1 MLEELARVLLRRRV
15 LVLVLAV
22 ATVGLAGVFGAGV
35 VAKLR
40 SGGFQDPAASS
51 TRAEAALRDVFHTGE
66 PNLVLLVTAG
76 SGTVDQAKE
85 VSGGLELTRRLAAE
99 PGISEVQSYW
109 TTRAAPLR
117 SNDGRQAL
125 VLARIAGDDDATQKR
140 AERLATSFERDDS
153 GMRVQVGGQARVF
166 GEVSDQVERDLTRAE
181 AIAVPI
187 TLLLLV
193 LVFSSAVAGALPLA
207 VGGLAIVGTLLVL
220 RLLAGLTDVSVYAL
234 NLTTALGL
242 GLAIDYSMFI
252 VSRYREELR
261 AGQEPAEALVTTMRT
276 AGRTVLFSAATVA
289 VALVALL
296 VFPLYFLRSFGYAGI
311 AVVALAA
318 VGALVVLPAL
328 LAVLGRRIDS
338 LRLPFG
344 RRARAAAP
352 VASGG
357 GSAGGPGGVGAAATA
372 GPGGGGAGGPRGGG
386 AGGPR
391 GGGAGGPRGGG
402 AGGPGGP
409 AHLDRPAGPAGV
421 TDPGAGTGAWHR
433 IATAVMRRP
442 VPIATAVVAVLL
454 VLGAPFLGARFGLP
468 DDRVLPA
475 SATSRQVADAIRA
488 DFTARDADALQ
499 VVATGIGAPG
509 GRALEID
516 AYAASLSRLDG
527 VAHVDAMTGAYAH
540 GHKVEAETPRAGGTS
555 AQGGGAVAGGAQA
568 GPFLAAGAT
577 WLRVVPTVEAY
588 SSAGESLVERVRA
601 LPAPFA
607 VEVGGPSAQL
617 VDTKA
622 AISDRLPMAVA
633 VIAGATLL
641 LLFLMTGSLVIP
653 FKALILNLLSLSA
666 VYGAMVFVFQEG
678 HLSGLLGF
686 TPTGTIDTSM
696 PVLLSCIAFGLSMD
710 YEVFLLSRIKEEY
723 DRTGDTVSSVAAG
736 LERSG
741 RIVTTLAALL
751 AIVFVAF
758 ATSQVT
764 FLKLFGIGS
773 ALAIVVD
780 ATLIRALLVPAFMR
794 LAGRANWW
802 APRPLRLLHD
812 RIGLREDV
820 PRRVP
825 EVTRT

>member
-1 MLEELARVLLRRRV
+1 MLERLAGSLLRRRV
-15 LVLVLAV
+15 LVLVVAV
-22 ATVGLAGVFGAGV
+22 AVVGLAGVLGAGV
-35 VAKLR
+35 VSKLR
-40 SGGFQDPAASS
+40 SGGFEDPAASS
-51 TRAEAALRDVFHTGE
+51 TRAEDALRDTFHTGE
-66 PNLVLLVTAG
+66 PNLVLLVTADH
-76 SGTVDQAKE
+76 GTVDQADLAN
-85 VSGGLELTRRLAAE
+85 GGLELTRRLSAE
-99 PGISEVQSYW
+99 RDVSEVQSYW
-109 TTRAAPLR
+109 TTKAAPLR
-117 SNDGRQAL
+117 SVDGRQAL

-140 AERLATSFERDDS
+140 AEQLATDFDRDQG

-166 GEVSDQVERDLTRAE
+166 GEVSDQVERDLARAE
-181 AIAVPI
+181 MIAVPI
-187 TLLLLV
+187 TLVLLV
-193 LVFSSAVAGALPLA
+193 VVFSSAVAGALPLA
-207 VGGLAIVGTLLVL
+207 VGGFAIVGTLLVL

-261 AGQEPAEALVTTMRT
+261 AGREPPDALVTTMRT

-344 RRARAAAP
+344 RRRAARRAAARAAA
-352 VASGG
+352 G
-357 GSAGGPGGVGAAATA
+357 
-372 GPGGGGAGGPRGGG
+372 
-386 AGGPR
+386 
-391 GGGAGGPRGGG
+391 
-402 AGGPGGP
+402 
-409 AHLDRPAGPAGV
+409 
-421 TDPGAGTGAWHR
+421 PGAGAAGTGSGAWHR
-433 IATAVMRRP
+433 IAMAVMRRP
-442 VPIATAVVAVLL
+442 VPIALGVVAVLL
-454 VLGAPFLGARFGLP
+454 VLGAPFLGVRFGLP

-475 SATSRQVADAIRA
+475 SASSRQVADAIRN
-488 DFTARDADALQ
+488 DFTARDASALQ
-499 VVATGIGAPG
+499 VVATDAGAPAT
-509 GRALEID
+509 RAAEID
-516 AYAASLSRLDG
+516 RYAASLSGLAG
-527 VAHVDAMTGAYAH
+527 VARVDAMTG
-540 GHKVEAETPRAGGTS
+540 GHKLQATGGRATTGAAARAS
-555 AQGGGAVAGGAQA
+555 AAQAADRFVAG
-568 GPFLAAGAT
+568 GAT

-588 SSAGESLVERVRA
+588 SSAGENLVERVRA
-601 LPAPFA
+601 LPAPFG

-622 AISDRLPMAVA
+622 AISDRL
-633 VIAGATLL
+633 
-641 LLFLMTGSLVIP
+641 
-653 FKALILNLLSLSA
+653 SLSA
-666 VYGAMVFVFQEG
+666 VYGAMVFVFQDG

-686 TPTGTIDTSM
+686 TSTGTIDTSM

-723 DRTGDTVSSVAAG
+723 DRTGDTISSVATG

-751 AIVFVAF
+751 AIVFIAF

-820 PRRVP
+820 PRRVA

>member
-1 MLEELARVLLRRRV
+1 MLDWLARSLLRRRV
-15 LVLVLAV
+15 LVLVAAV
-22 ATVGLAGVFGAGV
+22 AVVGAAGVLGAGV
-35 VAKLR
+35 VSKLR
-40 SGGFQDPAASS
+40 SGGFEDPAASS
-51 TRAEAALRDVFHTGE
+51 TRAQAALRDSFHTGE
-66 PNLVLLVTAG
+66 PNLVLLVTADG
-76 SGTVDQAKE
+76 GTVDRGDVAG
-85 VSGGLELTRRLAAE
+85 GGLQLTRRLAAE
-99 PGISEVQSYW
+99 RDVSEVQSYW
-109 TTRAAPLR
+109 TTKAPALR
-117 SNDGRQAL
+117 SVDGRQAL

-140 AERLATSFERDDS
+140 AEQLATTFEGDRGS
-153 GMRVQVGGQARVF
+153 MRVRVGGQARVF
-166 GEVSDQVERDLTRAE
+166 GQVSDQVERDLTRAE
-181 AIAVPI
+181 GIAVPI

-193 LVFSSAVAGALPLA
+193 VVFSSAVAGALPLA
-207 VGGLAIVGTLLVL
+207 VGGFAIVGTLLVL
-220 RLLAGLTDVSVYAL
+220 RLLASLTDVSVYAL

-261 AGQEPAEALVTTMRT
+261 AGQEPADALVTTMRT

-344 RRARAAAP
+344 RPAARPAATPQRAAAP
-352 VASGG
+352 A
-357 GSAGGPGGVGAAATA
+357 AGADRTV
-372 GPGGGGAGGPRGGG
+372 
-386 AGGPR
+386 
-391 GGGAGGPRGGG
+391 
-402 AGGPGGP
+402 
-409 AHLDRPAGPAGV
+409 RPAGSAQAPEAGS
-421 TDPGAGTGAWHR
+421 GAWHR
-433 IATAVMRRP
+433 IAMAVMRRP

-454 VLGAPFLGARFGLP
+454 VLGAPFLGVRFGLP
-468 DDRVLPA
+468 DDRVLPTSA
-475 SATSRQVADAIRA
+475 SSRQVADAIRG

-499 VVATGIGAPG
+499 VVATGTGAP
-509 GRALEID
+509 AAVAAEID
-516 AYAASLSRLDG
+516 GYASSLSGLPG
-527 VAHVDAMTGAYAH
+527 VARVDAMTGSYAG
-540 GHKVEAETPRAGGTS
+540 GHKLASRPQATAQAPASTPAPAS
-555 AQGGGAVAGGAQA
+555 APAQAPASAPVPAAGAQA
-568 GPFLAAGAT
+568 GGRFVAGSAT

-588 SSAGESLVERVRA
+588 SSAGENLVERVRA

-607 VEVGGPSAQL
+607 VDVGGPSAQL

-622 AISDRLPMAVA
+622 AISDRLPLAVA
-633 VIAGATLL
+633 IIAGATLL

-653 FKALILNLLSLSA
+653 IKALVLNLLSLSA
-666 VYGAMVFVFQEG
+666 VYGAMVFVFQDG

-686 TPTGTIDTSM
+686 TSTGTIDTSM

-723 DRTGDTVSSVAAG
+723 DRTGDTVSSVATG

-751 AIVFVAF
+751 AIVFIAF

-825 EVTRT
+825 EVIRT

>member
-1 MLEELARVLLRRRV
+1 
-15 LVLVLAV
+15 
-22 ATVGLAGVFGAGV
+22 
-35 VAKLR
+35 
-40 SGGFQDPAASS
+40 
-51 TRAEAALRDVFHTGE
+51 
-66 PNLVLLVTAG
+66 
-76 SGTVDQAKE
+76 
-85 VSGGLELTRRLAAE
+85 
-99 PGISEVQSYW
+99 
-109 TTRAAPLR
+109 
-117 SNDGRQAL
+117 
-125 VLARIAGDDDATQKR
+125 
-140 AERLATSFERDDS
+140 
-153 GMRVQVGGQARVF
+153 MRVQVGGQARVF
-166 GEVSDQVERDLTRAE
+166 GEVSDQVARDLSRAE
-181 AIAVPI
+181 TIAVPI
-187 TLLLLV
+187 TLVLLV
-193 LVFSSAVAGALPLA
+193 VVFSSAVAGALPLA
-207 VGGLAIVGTLLVL
+207 VGGFAIVGTLLVL

-261 AGQEPAEALVTTMRT
+261 AGQEPAEALVATMRT
-276 AGRTVLFSAATVA
+276 AGHTVLFSAATVA

-344 RRARAAAP
+344 RRRAARAAA
-352 VASGG
+352 A
-357 GSAGGPGGVGAAATA
+357 GAAAGATAAGAAAAGAAAGATAAGAAAAGAAAA
-372 GPGGGGAGGPRGGG
+372 GPGGSAAVEGNPSGRS
-386 AGGPR
+386 
-391 GGGAGGPRGGG
+391 
-402 AGGPGGP
+402 
-409 AHLDRPAGPAGV
+409 
-421 TDPGAGTGAWHR
+421 GAWHR
-433 IATAVMRRP
+433 IAMAVMRRP

-454 VLGAPFLGARFGLP
+454 VLGAPFLGVRFGLP
-468 DDRVLPA
+468 DDRVLPTSA
-475 SATSRQVADAIRA
+475 SSRQVADAIRH
-488 DFTARDADALQ
+488 DFAARDASALQ
-499 VVATGIGAPG
+499 IVATGTGATAT
-509 GRALEID
+509 RAAEID
-516 AYAASLSRLDG
+516 SYATALSRLAG
-527 VAHVDAMTGAYAH
+527 VARVDAMTGSYAD
-540 GHKVEAETPRAGGTS
+540 GHELAATAAQAARAGAEPPAAATAAPARATPS
-555 AQGGGAVAGGAQA
+555 PGADRFVAGSSN
-568 GPFLAAGAT
+568 

-588 SSAGESLVERVRA
+588 SSAGENLVERMRT

-622 AISDRLPMAVA
+622 AISDRLPLAVA

-641 LLFLMTGSLVIP
+641 LLFMMTGSLVIP
-653 FKALILNLLSLSA
+653 VKALVLNLLSLLA
-666 VYGAMVFVFQEG
+666 VYGAMVFIFQDG

-686 TPTGTIDTSM
+686 TPTRTIDTSM

-723 DRTGDTVSSVAAG
+723 DRTGDTIFSVATG

-751 AIVFVAF
+751 AIVFIAF

-820 PRRVP
+820 PRRVA
-825 EVTRT
+825 EVSRT

>member
-1 MLEELARVLLRRRV
+1 MLERLAGSLLRRRV
-15 LVLVLAV
+15 LVLVVAV
-22 ATVGLAGVFGAGV
+22 AVVGLAGVLGAGV
-35 VAKLR
+35 VSKLR
-40 SGGFQDPAASS
+40 SGGFEDPAASS
-51 TRAEAALRDVFHTGE
+51 TRAEDALRDTFHTGE
-66 PNLVLLVTAG
+66 PNLVLLVTADH
-76 SGTVDQAKE
+76 GTVDQAGLAN
-85 VSGGLELTRRLAAE
+85 GGLELTRRLSAE
-99 PGISEVQSYW
+99 RDVSEVQSYW
-109 TTRAAPLR
+109 TTKAAPLR
-117 SNDGRQAL
+117 SVDGRQAL
-125 VLARIAGDDDATQKR
+125 VLARIAGDDDASQKR
-140 AERLATSFERDDS
+140 AEQLATDFDRDQG

-166 GEVSDQVERDLTRAE
+166 GEVSDQVERDLARAE
-181 AIAVPI
+181 MIAVPI
-187 TLLLLV
+187 TLVLLV
-193 LVFSSAVAGALPLA
+193 VVFSSAVAGALPLA
-207 VGGLAIVGTLLVL
+207 VGGFAIVGTLLVL

-261 AGQEPAEALVTTMRT
+261 AGREPPDALVTTMRT

-344 RRARAAAP
+344 RRRAARRAAARAAA
-352 VASGG
+352 G
-357 GSAGGPGGVGAAATA
+357 
-372 GPGGGGAGGPRGGG
+372 
-386 AGGPR
+386 
-391 GGGAGGPRGGG
+391 
-402 AGGPGGP
+402 
-409 AHLDRPAGPAGV
+409 
-421 TDPGAGTGAWHR
+421 PGAGAAGTGSGAWHR
-433 IATAVMRRP
+433 IAMAVMRRP
-442 VPIATAVVAVLL
+442 VPIALGVVAVLL
-454 VLGAPFLGARFGLP
+454 VLGAPFLGVRFGLP

-475 SATSRQVADAIRA
+475 SASSRQVADAIRN
-488 DFTARDADALQ
+488 DFTARDASALQ
-499 VVATGIGAPG
+499 VVATDAGAPAT
-509 GRALEID
+509 RAAEID
-516 AYAASLSRLDG
+516 RYAASLSGLAG
-527 VAHVDAMTGAYAH
+527 VARVDAMTGSYAG
-540 GHKVEAETPRAGGTS
+540 GHKLQATGGRATTGAAARAS
-555 AQGGGAVAGGAQA
+555 AAQAADRFVAG
-568 GPFLAAGAT
+568 GAT

-588 SSAGESLVERVRA
+588 SSAGENLVERVRA
-601 LPAPFA
+601 LPAPFG

-653 FKALILNLLSLSA
+653 IKALILNLLSLSA
-666 VYGAMVFVFQEG
+666 VYGAMVFIFQDG

-686 TPTGTIDTSM
+686 TSTGTIDTSM

-723 DRTGDTVSSVAAG
+723 DRSGDTISSVATG

-751 AIVFVAF
+751 AIVFIAF

-820 PRRVP
+820 PRRVA

>member
-1 MLEELARVLLRRRV
+1 
-15 LVLVLAV
+15 
-22 ATVGLAGVFGAGV
+22 
-35 VAKLR
+35 
-40 SGGFQDPAASS
+40 
-51 TRAEAALRDVFHTGE
+51 
-66 PNLVLLVTAG
+66 
-76 SGTVDQAKE
+76 
-85 VSGGLELTRRLAAE
+85 
-99 PGISEVQSYW
+99 
-109 TTRAAPLR
+109 
-117 SNDGRQAL
+117 
-125 VLARIAGDDDATQKR
+125 
-140 AERLATSFERDDS
+140 
-153 GMRVQVGGQARVF
+153 
-166 GEVSDQVERDLTRAE
+166 
-181 AIAVPI
+181 
-187 TLLLLV
+187 
-193 LVFSSAVAGALPLA
+193 
-207 VGGLAIVGTLLVL
+207 
-220 RLLAGLTDVSVYAL
+220 
-234 NLTTALGL
+234 
-242 GLAIDYSMFI
+242 
-252 VSRYREELR
+252 
-261 AGQEPAEALVTTMRT
+261 
-276 AGRTVLFSAATVA
+276 
-289 VALVALL
+289 
-296 VFPLYFLRSFGYAGI
+296 
-311 AVVALAA
+311 

-344 RRARAAAP
+344 RRPRPAAA
-352 VASGG
+352 
-357 GSAGGPGGVGAAATA
+357 
-372 GPGGGGAGGPRGGG
+372 
-386 AGGPR
+386 
-391 GGGAGGPRGGG
+391 
-402 AGGPGGP
+402 
-409 AHLDRPAGPAGV
+409 
-421 TDPGAGTGAWHR
+421 DPGAGTGAWHR

-475 SATSRQVADAIRA
+475 SATSRQVSDAIRG

-499 VVATGIGAPG
+499 VVATGVGAPG
-509 GRALEID
+509 GRGLEID

-527 VAHVDAMTGAYAH
+527 VARVDAVTGSYAH
-540 GHKVEAETPRAGGTS
+540 GRKVEAETPGAGGTS
-555 AQGGGAVAGGAQA
+555 AQGGGAAAEGAQA
-568 GPFLAAGAT
+568 GRFVAAGAT
-577 WLRVVPTVEAY
+577 WLRVVPTVEPY
-588 SSAGESLVERVRA
+588 SSAGERLVGRVRA

-607 VEVGGPSAQL
+607 VEVGGRSAQL

-653 FKALILNLLSLSA
+653 LKALILNLLSLSA

-686 TPTGTIDTSM
+686 TPTGTLDTSM

-741 RIVTTLAALL
+741 RIVTTLAVLL
-751 AIVFVAF
+751 AIVFIAF
-758 ATSQVT
+758 ATSRVT

-794 LAGRANWW
+794 LAGQANWW

>member
-1 MLEELARVLLRRRV
+1 MLERLAGSLLRRRV
-15 LVLVLAV
+15 LVLVVAV
-22 ATVGLAGVFGAGV
+22 AVVGLAGVLGAGV
-35 VAKLR
+35 VSKLR
-40 SGGFQDPAASS
+40 SGGFEDPAASS
-51 TRAEAALRDVFHTGE
+51 TRAEDALRDTFHTGE
-66 PNLVLLVTAG
+66 PNLVLLVTADH
-76 SGTVDQAKE
+76 GTVDQAGLAN
-85 VSGGLELTRRLAAE
+85 GGLELTRRLSAE
-99 PGISEVQSYW
+99 RDVSEVQSYW
-109 TTRAAPLR
+109 TTKAAPLR
-117 SNDGRQAL
+117 SVDGRQAL
-125 VLARIAGDDDATQKR
+125 VLARIAGDDDASQKR
-140 AERLATSFERDDS
+140 AEQLATDFDRDQG

-166 GEVSDQVERDLTRAE
+166 GEVSDQVERDLARAE
-181 AIAVPI
+181 MIAVPI
-187 TLLLLV
+187 TLVLLV
-193 LVFSSAVAGALPLA
+193 VVFSSAVAGALPLA
-207 VGGLAIVGTLLVL
+207 VGGFAIVGTLLVL

-261 AGQEPAEALVTTMRT
+261 AGREPPDALVTTMRT

-344 RRARAAAP
+344 RRRAARRAAARAAA
-352 VASGG
+352 G
-357 GSAGGPGGVGAAATA
+357 
-372 GPGGGGAGGPRGGG
+372 
-386 AGGPR
+386 
-391 GGGAGGPRGGG
+391 
-402 AGGPGGP
+402 
-409 AHLDRPAGPAGV
+409 
-421 TDPGAGTGAWHR
+421 PGAGAAGTGSGAWHR
-433 IATAVMRRP
+433 IAMAVMRRP
-442 VPIATAVVAVLL
+442 VPIALAVVAVLL
-454 VLGAPFLGARFGLP
+454 VLGAPFLGVRFGLP

-475 SATSRQVADAIRA
+475 SASSRQVADAIRN
-488 DFTARDADALQ
+488 DFTARDASALQ
-499 VVATGIGAPG
+499 VVATDAGAPAT
-509 GRALEID
+509 RAAEID
-516 AYAASLSRLDG
+516 RYAASLSGLAG
-527 VAHVDAMTGAYAH
+527 VARVDAMTGSYAG
-540 GHKVEAETPRAGGTS
+540 GHKLQATGGRATTGAAARAS
-555 AQGGGAVAGGAQA
+555 AAQAADRFVAG
-568 GPFLAAGAT
+568 GAT

-588 SSAGESLVERVRA
+588 SSAGENLVERVRA
-601 LPAPFA
+601 LPAPFG

-653 FKALILNLLSLSA
+653 IKALILNLLSLSA
-666 VYGAMVFVFQEG
+666 VYGAMVFIFQDG

-686 TPTGTIDTSM
+686 TSTGTIDTSM

-723 DRTGDTVSSVAAG
+723 DRSGDTISSVATG

-751 AIVFVAF
+751 AIVFIAF

-820 PRRVP
+820 PRRVA